1 MKKKIVL
8 ALVAILM
15 LAGGYLA
22 YQLFRPA
29 IHNKE
34 GNYLYINEGQT
45 LEGLKAELTNRKLL
59 SGNGFDWACRILRF
73 KKPKPGRYLFKD
85 GLSAYRLVKI
95 LRSGDQALVK
105 ITIVKERTK
114 ELFASKMGN
123 GKKFDLQFDS
133 LQMIQYLNNADSLKK
148 FGVDTNTVMSII
160 IPDTYQHKWNSS
172 PDKLMQ
178 QLYAAYKKFWN
189 EQRTSQVAK
198 QGLSPQQA
206 MILAS
211 IVEEETNRKDDKLN
225 VASVYIN
232 RLRKGMRLQ
241 ADPTVK
247 FITRNFKLGRITG
260 VHLKL
265 ESPYNTYLHEGLPP
279 GPICTP
285 SVESVEAV
293 INAPQT
299 DYIFFVASYK
309 FDGSSI
315 FTSNL
320 SDHNKYARMFHEEQN
335 RRADSIRKLRTQPAS
350 K

>member
-1 MKKKIVL
+1 MKKKIVFGL
-8 ALVAILM
+8 LGLLL

-29 IHNKE
+29 ISNKE
-34 GNYLYINEGQT
+34 KVYIYINEGET
-45 LEGLKAELTNRKLL
+45 VAGVKEELTYKQML
-59 SGNGFDWACRILRF
+59 SGSGFDWACRVLRF
-73 KKPKPGRYLFKD
+73 KKPRAGRYLFKD
-85 GLSAYRLVKI
+85 GMSAYQLVKM

-114 ELFASKMGN
+114 ELFASKMGS

-160 IPDTYQHKWNSS
+160 IPDTYNHKWNSS

-178 QLYAAYKKFWN
+178 QLYAGYQQFWN
-189 EQRTSQVAK
+189 EDRKAKLSQ

-211 IVEEETNRKDDKLN
+211 IVEEETNRKDDKLK

-285 SVESVEAV
+285 SVESIEAV

-299 DYIFFVASYK
+299 DYIFFVASYQ

-320 SDHNKYARMFHEEQN
+320 TDHNKYARMFHDEQN
-335 RRADSIRKLRTQPAS
+335 RRADSIRKLKAQTPD

>member
-1 MKKKIVL
+1 MKKKVVLAVFGIVL
-8 ALVAILM
+8 TIGAF
-15 LAGGYLA
+15 LA
-22 YQLFRPA
+22 YKLFRPA
-29 IHNKE
+29 IANKQGLFFYIKE
-34 GNYLYINEGQT
+34 GET
-45 LEGLKAELTNRKLL
+45 LAGLKEELTYRQFLK
-59 SGNGFDWACRILRF
+59 GGGFDLACTMLRF
-73 KKPKPGRYLFKD
+73 KKPKPGRYMLKD
-85 GLSAYRLVKI
+85 GMSAWKLVRM
-95 LRSGDQALVK
+95 LRSGEQELVK
-105 ITIVKERTK
+105 VTIIKERTK
-114 ELFASKMGN
+114 ELFSAKMG

-133 LQMIQYLNNADSLKK
+133 LQMISYLNNNDSLKK
-148 FGVDTNTVMSII
+148 FGVDTNTALSVI
-160 IPDTYQHKWNSS
+160 IPDTYFHKWNST

-178 QLYAAYKKFWN
+178 QFYTAYKKFWN
-189 EQRTSQVAK
+189 EERSAKAAK
-198 QGLSPQQA
+198 QGLTPQQA

-211 IVEEETNRKDDKLN
+211 IVEEETNRKDDKYN

-247 FITRNFKLGRITG
+247 FVTRNFQLGRITG

-285 SVESVEAV
+285 SIESIEAV
-293 INAPQT
+293 LNAPQT

-320 SDHNKYARMFHEEQN
+320 TDHNKYARMFHDEQN
-335 RRADSIRKLRTQPAS
+335 RRADSIRKM
-350 K
+350 KEKK

>member
-1 MKKKIVL
+1 MKKKILL
-8 ALVAILM
+8 AVFGIILTI
-15 LAGGYLA
+15 GGYLS
-22 YQLFRPA
+22 YKLFRPA
-29 IHNKE
+29 VSNKDGMYFYIKE
-34 GNYLYINEGQT
+34 GET
-45 LEGLKAELTNRKLL
+45 LSGLKEQLTRQKLL
-59 SGNGFDWACRILRF
+59 KGGGFGLASTILRF
-73 KKPKPGRYLFKD
+73 KKPKAGRYLLKD
-85 GLSAYRLVKI
+85 GMNAWKLVRM
-95 LRSGDQALVK
+95 LRSGEQALVK
-105 ITIVKERTK
+105 VTIVKERTK
-114 ELFASKMGN
+114 ELFSSKMGS

-133 LQMIQYLNNADSLKK
+133 LSMISYLNNTDSLKK
-148 FGVDTNTVMSII
+148 FGVDTNTVMSLI
-160 IPDTYQHKWNSS
+160 IPDTYMHKWNST
-172 PDKLMQ
+172 PGKLLQ
-178 QLYAAYKKFWN
+178 QLYGAYKKFWT
-189 EQRTSQVAK
+189 EERIAK
-198 QGLSPQQA
+198 AANQNLTPQQA

-247 FITRNFKLGRITG
+247 FVTRNFQLGRITG

-285 SVESVEAV
+285 SVESIEAV
-293 INAPQT
+293 LNAPQT

-320 SDHNKYARMFHEEQN
+320 TDHNKYARMFHDEQN
-335 RRADSIRKLRTQPAS
+335 RRADSIRKL
-350 K
+350 KEKNINK